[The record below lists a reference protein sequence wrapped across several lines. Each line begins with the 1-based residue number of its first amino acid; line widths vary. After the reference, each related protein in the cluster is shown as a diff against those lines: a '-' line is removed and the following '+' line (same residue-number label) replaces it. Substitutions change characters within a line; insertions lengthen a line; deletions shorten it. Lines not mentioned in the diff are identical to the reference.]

1 MLDQNLFSSYI
12 MSYHFCLLISHTG
25 SSFELVEATGVIVV
39 GHFSVDGELKKE
51 HYTAKHHNMLVVQG
65 RKELIEEI
73 IELLSFPGQSVLH
86 LVTDLESG
94 QGTSSFMCDTVIL
107 TSVFFCM
114 EYYNWQKYSHF
125 NIP

>member
-1 MLDQNLFSSYI
+1 M
-12 MSYHFCLLISHTG
+12 
-25 SSFELVEATGVIVV
+25 

-94 QGTSSFMCDTVIL
+94 QGSFMCDTVIL
-107 TSVFFCM
+107 TSVLFCM
-114 EYYNWQKYSHF
+114 EYCN
-125 NIP
+125 